1 MGVDL
6 YDQMTRLYSV
16 KAASR
21 RWPVHVFYYV
31 LDMALINSW
40 ILYKQV
46 CQSSIS
52 RREFMQRV
60 AEKLTGSPP
69 IVSRKRRAEEVCSPN
84 NTNASSIVKRRLTCS
99 TLKCRN
105 WTTDMFQECNKP
117 VWEMFHHK
125 VQIVCINT
133 VMCLSNND
141 LAFTG
146 YQKRTLIF

>member
-1 MGVDL
+1 MHVLYNVVD
-6 YDQMTRLYSV
+6 MT
-16 KAASR
+16 
-21 RWPVHVFYYV
+21 
-31 LDMALINSW
+31 LINIW
-40 ILYKQV
+40 ILYKLV

-52 RREFMQRV
+52 RREFIQRV
-60 AEKLTGSPP
+60 AEELTGNPP
-69 IVSRKRRAEEVCSPN
+69 IVSRKRRAEKVCSPN
-84 NTNASSIVKRRLTCS
+84 NTNSSSIVKRRLTCS

-105 WTTDMFQECNKP
+105 RTTDMGQKCNKP
-117 VWEMFHHK
+117 VWEMSHQK